1 MASKVSGV
9 ELDTINN
16 STDIYDAF
24 SEHIRK
30 KVKEPSTFQRILR
43 LTQEFMSKNESKL
56 ATNILGR
63 RVLVNQK
70 MEDDIYD
77 AFKIDKDEIKKV
89 MLESTYFKETFGR
102 ELSLTD
108 QLCLATVLILGSL
121 EYKLIGK
128 QEESDLC
135 YLLAHFKP
143 YSSRESVFFKYGVNE
158 GQMLYTVENS
168 LSERFDIKKYGT
180 ILNSLRK
187 RAQSSYGNYI
197 ESMKKGEKMSDKKLY
212 VCYTS
217 GIAGS
222 VNTFIG
228 AIVEVYRKNEG
239 KTLDFE
245 NSAKGM
251 LDKDSDSTEY
261 DDADIQSD
269 VAIRNNVIQ
278 KVLIKVVKD
287 PIDKKLISIACQYG
301 FNSSSKMYT
310 QILTNIVT
318 EVCDKMFNE
327 LEPFFSAL
335 ISSFLFNESPSGK
348 KYTMDDFKSPVFLN
362 VGIDIL
368 AGKKSNIK
376 DVNLINCREIFKKM
390 LREHS
395 IEYASYGD
403 DAINTTQR
411 KYQKALAAYW
421 VYLIRTTN

>member
-1 MASKVSGV
+1 MASNVT
-9 ELDTINN
+9 LDAINS

-24 SEHIRK
+24 SEHFK
-30 KVKEPSTFQRILR
+30 KRVKDPTTFQRIVK
-43 LTQEFMSKNESKL
+43 LTREFMSKNESKL
-56 ATNILGR
+56 ATNIVGR

-77 AFKIDKDEIKKV
+77 AFKVDKEEVKNV
-89 MLESTYFKETFGR
+89 MMNSIYFKETFGR

-108 QLCLATVLILGSL
+108 QLCLAFVLILGSL
-121 EYKLIGK
+121 EYKKINK

-158 GQMLYTVENS
+158 GQMLYTVENA

-180 ILNSLRK
+180 ILNTLRK

-197 ESMKKGEKMSDKKLY
+197 EDMKKSEKMTDKKLY

-228 AIVEVYRKNEG
+228 TIVEVYRKQEG
-239 KTLDFE
+239 KSLDFE

-251 LDKDSDSTEY
+251 LDKDGDSMEY

-269 VAIRNNVIQ
+269 VAIRKNIVNRT
-278 KVLIKVVKD
+278 LIKVVKD
-287 PIDKKLISIACQYG
+287 PIDKKLITIACQFG

-318 EVCDKMFNE
+318 EVVDKMFDE
-327 LEPFFSAL
+327 LDPFFSAL
-335 ISSFLFNESPSGK
+335 IGSFLYTESPTGK

-362 VGIDIL
+362 VGIETL

-376 DVNLINCREIFKKM
+376 EVNLIKCREIFKRM
-390 LREHS
+390 LRDHS
-395 IEYASYGD
+395 IEYAEAGP
-403 DAINTTQR
+403 TTER

-421 VYLIRTTN
+421 VYLIRSIN